1 MTGSVLFV
9 LIDRLLDHKC
19 ETKNVL
25 QDHFKIKNN
34 SWCEKTTTTYLWYC
48 SKIIPC
54 SQKKHFPII
63 SIDSFFG
70 EFLIHGV
77 CKNFLKPRKAI

>member
-25 QDHFKIKNN
+25 QDHFKIKI
-34 SWCEKTTTTYLWYC
+34 TAGV
-48 SKIIPC
+48 
-54 SQKKHFPII
+54 KKQQQHICGI
-63 SIDSFFG
+63 AA
-70 EFLIHGV
+70 
-77 CKNFLKPRKAI
+77 K